1 MQDAVDRFM
10 AAFTRTHQSM
20 TAQQART
27 VRLEI
32 TPVVE
37 DMRTG
42 CAPQAPTM
50 DVPCDQRL
58 DGEEPGA
65 NVT

>member
-1 MQDAVDRFM
+1 MQDAVDRIM

-32 TPVVE
+32 TSVVE
-37 DMRTG
+37 DMRLG
-42 CAPQAPTM
+42 CAPHAPTM